1 MMNLRQLEYFK
12 TLADLQHMTQTAEL
26 LNTTQ
31 PNLSHSMSELEKELD
46 AKLFEKAG
54 RNIRLTRYGK
64 FFYKY
69 VTNALNELERG
80 EQALKEMIS
89 PETGTVNLG
98 FIYTAGSYLVPSL
111 IKHFRALPNNKKMRF
126 HLSQGNSFEMIDLL
140 LSNEIDLAITSK
152 IKNNK
157 QLDYTILAEQEI
169 VLVTPLDH
177 PLASNNSLWLK
188 ETKGYDFVHFNEDSG
203 LRPHVDQL
211 LEEVNI
217 TPNIT
222 VEVEE
227 DHTMLGFVSQGF
239 GIALMPRI
247 QTINSY
253 DVNIIDLKDD
263 LIPRYIYLASLKE
276 QELTAA
282 TLKFKHFI
290 LANTFA
296 S

>member
-1 MMNLRQLEYFK
+1 MNLRQLEFFK
-12 TLADLQHMTQTAEL
+12 TLADLQHMTRTAEL

-31 PNLSHSMSELEKELD
+31 PNLSHSMAELERELD
-46 AKLFEKAG
+46 AKLFEKVG

-64 FFYKY
+64 FFYQY
-69 VTNALNELERG
+69 VAAALNELATG
-80 EQALKEMIS
+80 EQALKELIS
-89 PETGTVNLG
+89 PEKGIVDLG
-98 FIYTAGSYLVPSL
+98 FIYTAGSYLAPNL
-111 IKHFRALPNNKKMRF
+111 IKHFKALPNNQAIRF
-126 HLSQGNSFEMIDLL
+126 NLSQGNSFEMIDLL

-152 IKNNK
+152 IKNSEL
-157 QLDYTILAEQEI
+157 LDYTVLAEQDI

-177 PLASNNSLWLK
+177 PLAKHQTIWLK
-188 ETKGYDFVHFNEDSG
+188 ETKNCEFVHFNKDSG

-211 LEEVNI
+211 LESAAV
-217 TPNIT
+217 TPTIT

-239 GIALMPRI
+239 GIALMPKI

-253 DVNIIDLKDD
+253 DVKVITLKDE
-263 LIPRYIYLASLKE
+263 LAPRYIYLASQKGR
-276 QELTAA
+276 ELTAA

-290 LANTFA
+290 LANTFT

>member
-1 MMNLRQLEYFK
+1 MNLRQLEYFK

-31 PNLSHSMSELEKELD
+31 PNLSHSMSELEKELE
-46 AKLFEKAG
+46 AKLFEKVG

-69 VTNALNELERG
+69 VDNALKELANG
-80 EQALKEMIS
+80 EQALKELIS
-89 PETGTVNLG
+89 PETGTVDLG
-98 FIYTAGSYLVPSL
+98 FIYTAGSYLAPSL
-111 IKHFRALPNNKKMRF
+111 IKHFRALPNNQNIRF
-126 HLSQGNSFEMIDLL
+126 NLSQGNSFEMIDLL

-152 IKNNK
+152 IKNSE

-177 PLASNNSLWLK
+177 PLASKDQLWLK
-188 ETKGYDFVHFNEDSG
+188 ETKNCDFVHFNQDSG

-211 LEEVNI
+211 LDEVHVV
-217 TPNIT
+217 PNIT

-239 GIALMPRI
+239 GVALMPRI

-253 DVNIIDLKDD
+253 EVKVIKLKDD
-263 LIPRYIYLASLKE
+263 LIPRYIYLASLKG

-290 LANTFA
+290 LANTF
-296 S
+296 SS